1 MEIPLDLSLLSTKRG
16 RANQCPWSEELTNEA
31 LSVASPT
38 CNVLIAVINS
48 PRQHL
53 EAVWAINER
62 VRQWRS
68 VLFCGLQDNA
78 WGAVNAFIEQAE
90 DLEHAPAIQTPT
102 RCEWCNHRRCCFN
115 RLWRG
120 FGADRGG
127 GWAGLSLSLG
137 KVPCARDQW
146 WGHYPTMHQNAE
158 HRKTATRLQ
167 SIESQSNYWINERS
181 LSLFFFLVPK
191 IFISRE

>member
-1 MEIPLDLSLLSTKRG
+1 MKLPSDGPKFFLFFFLRRTAQLASQREVGRPTCWHPYIQRVMEIPLDLSLLSTQRG
-16 RANQCPWSEELTNEA
+16 QANQCPWSEELTDEA

-68 VLFCGLQDNA
+68 VLFCGLQDKA
-78 WGAVNAFIEQAE
+78 RGAANAFIEQAE
-90 DLEHAPAIQTPT
+90 DLEHARTVQTPA
-102 RCEWCNHRRCCFN
+102 RFEWCNRRRCCFH

-120 FGADRGG
+120 FAADGG
-127 GWAGLSLSLG
+127 GGHRVVAELG
-137 KVPCARDQW
+137 KGAVFSWPVVR
-146 WGHYPTMHQNAE
+146 
-158 HRKTATRLQ
+158 
-167 SIESQSNYWINERS
+167 
-181 LSLFFFLVPK
+181 
-191 IFISRE
+191 

>member
-1 MEIPLDLSLLSTKRG
+1 MEIPLDLSLLSTQRG
-16 RANQCPWSEELTNEA
+16 QANQCPWSEELTDEA

-68 VLFCGLQDNA
+68 VLFCGLQDKA
-78 WGAVNAFIEQAE
+78 RGAANAFIEQAE
-90 DLEHAPAIQTPT
+90 DLEHARTVQTPA
-102 RCEWCNHRRCCFN
+102 RFEWCNRRRCCFH

-120 FGADRGG
+120 FATDGG
-127 GWAGLSLSLG
+127 GGGTGLSLSLG
-137 KVPCARDQW
+137 KVPRSHDQW
-146 WGHYPTMHQNAE
+146 WGNYPTMHQNAE
-158 HRKTATRLQ
+158 RGETATRLQ
-167 SIESQSNYWINERS
+167 SIES
-181 LSLFFFLVPK
+181 
-191 IFISRE
+191 